1 MITVNDVKDGV
12 VRALVARWPDWAVY
26 DEPIQQ
32 GLQEPCFRVQLLP
45 VGQASGIG
53 RRRVRSHSVAVA
65 YFGHSDE
72 DRHSVGADLLEALE
86 RIDTGSG
93 LATGSGMQY
102 QIVDD
107 VLQMSVQYSIHLM
120 RADAQPQRM
129 QKLKEEIKLEES

>member
-12 VRALVARWPDWAVY
+12 VRALVTRWPDWAVY

-32 GLQEPCFRVQLLP
+32 GLKEPCFRVQVLP
-45 VGQASGIG
+45 ITQTSGIG
-53 RRRVRSHSVAVA
+53 RRRIRSHSVAVA
-65 YFGHSDE
+65 YFGLSDE
-72 DRHSVGADLLEALE
+72 DRHAVGAELLEVLE

-120 RADAQPQRM
+120 RARAEPQRM